1 MALYYGTTY
10 HMNWQIYLFSQQK
23 LQGESLILASAGY
36 VNRMCVVQDLFKQAG
51 ILQIRTAADF
61 FFRLVTK
68 LITLLRSK
76 IFHCLKNVR
85 IRSYSGPYFSGLEY
99 GPDLI

>member
-36 VNRMCVVQDLFKQAG
+36 VNHMCVVQDLQAG

-61 FFRLVTK
+61 FFQTCYK
-68 LITLLRSK
+68 TYYT
-76 IFHCLKNVR
+76 FT
-85 IRSYSGPYFSGLEY
+85 F
-99 GPDLI
+99 